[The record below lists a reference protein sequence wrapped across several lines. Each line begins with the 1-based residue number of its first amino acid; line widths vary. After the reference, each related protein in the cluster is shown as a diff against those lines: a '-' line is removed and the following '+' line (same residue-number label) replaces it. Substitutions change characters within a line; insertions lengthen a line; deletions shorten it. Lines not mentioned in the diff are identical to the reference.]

1 MSTHL
6 NLSRDT
12 KEMVL
17 VLLAL
22 THMVEEIL
30 ATYTI
35 ESLIL
40 AIIAG
45 DLKEVLAVVYP
56 RTLLLVM
63 QWVLFHPPITM
74 AFLLYTSQMCQQIHC
89 PPPQQ
94 Y

>member
-6 NLSRDT
+6 NRSRVT

-22 THMVEEIL
+22 MHMVEEIL
-30 ATYTI
+30 ATYTTQ
-35 ESLIL
+35 SLIL

-63 QWVLFHPPITM
+63 VLFHLPITM